1 MELKK
6 ILEELTEG
14 KQVGILYHYTTLN
27 KLKPIISSDAL
38 VPGAYGDWEEISVT
52 RSKDRNQFGVAELSD
67 ASLVLDGDKISYN
80 HKVYPYHDLES
91 AEYDESTYFDDDGNE
106 IGEPETWDFEGEKP
120 KIKKYGKYDEMEER
134 IVGSLSPL
142 SKYLIKVILY
152 NTTPQIESLLKSKG
166 ISYEIK
172 N

>member
-1 MELKK
+1 MKLRK

-14 KQVGILYHYTTLN
+14 KQVGILYHYTTLD
-27 KLKPIISSDAL
+27 KLKSIISSDAL

-52 RSKDRNQFGVAELSD
+52 RSKDRYQFGIAELSD

-80 HKVYPYHDLES
+80 HKIYPYHDVEDAFHDS
-91 AEYDESTYFDDDGNE
+91 SIYFNDDGEE
-106 IGEPETWDFEGEKP
+106 IGQPESWDFGGEKP
-120 KIKKYGKYDEMEER
+120 KIKRYGKYDEMEER

-142 SKYLIKVILY
+142 SRYLIKVILY